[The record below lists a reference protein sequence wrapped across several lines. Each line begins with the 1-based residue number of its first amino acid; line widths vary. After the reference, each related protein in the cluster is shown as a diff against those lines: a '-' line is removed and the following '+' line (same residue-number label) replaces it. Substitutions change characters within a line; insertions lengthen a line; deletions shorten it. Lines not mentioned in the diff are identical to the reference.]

1 MDFFLKLSNRNKII
15 FTFLFI
21 VVVSFFIQTILK
33 GLSNSCDLMWQPTKI
48 FWEGTNHYE
57 YQMRTEDIFLGC
69 QAGRYGHFLFI
80 FLYPLALVEWE
91 QAKIL
96 WIIVN
101 IFFVFSIPII
111 LCRFNNISTLNTY
124 LILGIFLTCHPT
136 RMTFNLGQNSLMVLF
151 FLMLPFLKVSS
162 NLRNIN
168 LVAAGISYVKYST
181 GYVLFLNLLVE
192 KKFKKLLLTSL
203 LTIFGWLFYSYY
215 TNSHFI
221 SNFFDPL
228 KMNFQDNY
236 TRTGDLYSIM
246 NIYFLK
252 ENNIIN
258 KFLQLGL
265 VLFGN
270 FYFLYQIKEVNNK
283 LAKLSVIC
291 FLPLIFMPHSNYDYV
306 LMLPILIYGIKNFKF
321 VIPRYGLYLTL
332 YYFYFHRIIRHIFDN
347 DLFYQSLMLI
357 IFIIFII
364 FFIAHIKKNNF
375 ISSRKKKY

>member
-1 MDFFLKLSNRNKII
+1 MDFFLKLRNRNKII

-375 ISSRKKKY
+375 ISS

>member
-375 ISSRKKKY
+375 I

>member
-101 IFFVFSIPII
+101 IFFAFSIPII

-168 LVAAGISYVKYST
+168 LIAAGISYVKYST

-192 KKFKKLLLTSL
+192 KKFKKLVLTSL

-306 LMLPILIYGIKNFKF
+306 LMLPILIYAIKNFKF

-347 DLFYQSLMLI
+347 DLFYQSLMLT

-364 FFIAHIKKNNF
+364 FFTAHIKKNNL
-375 ISSRKKKY
+375 ISS

>member
-1 MDFFLKLSNRNKII
+1 MDFFIKLSNINKLI
-15 FTFLFI
+15 FTVILLI
-21 VVVSFFIQTILK
+21 VVTFFIQTILK

-57 YQMRTEDIFLGC
+57 YQMRTGDIFLGC

-80 FLYPLALVEWE
+80 FLYPLALLEWE
-91 QAKIL
+91 QAKLL

-101 IFFVFSIPII
+101 IFFAFSIPIM
-111 LCRFNNISTLNTY
+111 LCRLNKISTLKTC

-151 FLMLPFLKVSS
+151 FLMLPFLKVSTS
-162 NLRNIN
+162 FRKFNLI
-168 LVAAGISYVKYST
+168 AAGISYVKYST
-181 GYVLFLNLLVE
+181 GYILFLNLLVE
-192 KKFKKLLLTSL
+192 KKFKKLLLTSIV
-203 LTIFGWLFYSYY
+203 TIFGWLFYSYY
-215 TNSHFI
+215 TNSPFI

-258 KFLQLGL
+258 KILQFGL

-270 FYFLYQIKEVNNK
+270 IYFLYQIKEVNNN

-306 LMLPILIYGIKNFKF
+306 LMLPMLIYVVKNYKF
-321 VIPRYGLYLTL
+321 AVAKYGLFLTL
-332 YYFYFHRIIRHIFDN
+332 YYFYFHRIIRHIVDN

-364 FFIAHIKKNNF
+364 FFIGHIKKNNF
-375 ISSRKKKY
+375 IST

>member
-1 MDFFLKLSNRNKII
+1 MNFFLKLSKRNKII
-15 FTFLFI
+15 FISLSII
-21 VVVSFFIQTILK
+21 VLGFFIQTISK
-33 GLSNSCDLMWQPTKI
+33 GLNNSCDLMWQPSKI
-48 FWEGTNHYE
+48 FWDGVNHYE
-57 YQMRTEDIFLGC
+57 YQMRTGDIFLGC

-80 FLYPLALVEWE
+80 LLYPITLVEWE

-96 WIIVN
+96 WILVN
-101 IFFVFSIPII
+101 IFFAFSIPII

-168 LVAAGISYVKYST
+168 LIAAGISYVKYST

-192 KKFKKLLLTSL
+192 KKFKKLVLTSL

-306 LMLPILIYGIKNFKF
+306 LMLPILIYAIKNFKF

-347 DLFYQSLMLI
+347 DLFYQSLMLT

-364 FFIAHIKKNNF
+364 FFTAHIKKNNL
-375 ISSRKKKY
+375 ISS

>member
-364 FFIAHIKKNNF
+364 FFITHIKKNNF
-375 ISSRKKKY
+375 I

>member
-1 MDFFLKLSNRNKII
+1 M
-15 FTFLFI
+15 
-21 VVVSFFIQTILK
+21 
-33 GLSNSCDLMWQPTKI
+33 
-48 FWEGTNHYE
+48 
-57 YQMRTEDIFLGC
+57 
-69 QAGRYGHFLFI
+69 
-80 FLYPLALVEWE
+80 
-91 QAKIL
+91 
-96 WIIVN
+96 
-101 IFFVFSIPII
+101 
-111 LCRFNNISTLNTY
+111 LCRLNKISTLKTC

-151 FLMLPFLKVSS
+151 FLMLPFLKVSTS
-162 NLRNIN
+162 FRKFNLI
-168 LVAAGISYVKYST
+168 AAGISYVKYST
-181 GYVLFLNLLVE
+181 GYILFLNLLVE
-192 KKFKKLLLTSL
+192 KKFKKLLLTSIV
-203 LTIFGWLFYSYY
+203 TIFGWLFYSYY
-215 TNSHFI
+215 TNSPFI

-258 KFLQLGL
+258 KILQFGL

-270 FYFLYQIKEVNNK
+270 IYFLYQIKEVNNN

-306 LMLPILIYGIKNFKF
+306 LMLPMLIYVVKNYKF
-321 VIPRYGLYLTL
+321 AVAKYGLFLTL
-332 YYFYFHRIIRHIFDN
+332 YYFYFHRIIRHIVDN

-364 FFIAHIKKNNF
+364 FFIGHIKKNNF
-375 ISSRKKKY
+375 IST

>member
-306 LMLPILIYGIKNFKF
+306 LMLPILIYAIKNFKF

-375 ISSRKKKY
+375 I

>member
-101 IFFVFSIPII
+101 IFFAFSIPII

-192 KKFKKLLLTSL
+192 KKFKKLVLTSL

-306 LMLPILIYGIKNFKF
+306 LMLPILIYAIKNFKF

-375 ISSRKKKY
+375 ISS

>member
-1 MDFFLKLSNRNKII
+1 MDFFLKLRNRNKII

-375 ISSRKKKY
+375 I

>member
-101 IFFVFSIPII
+101 IFFAFSIPII

-192 KKFKKLLLTSL
+192 KKFKKLVLTSL

-265 VLFGN
+265 VLIGN

-306 LMLPILIYGIKNFKF
+306 LMLPILIYAIKNFKF

-375 ISSRKKKY
+375 ISS

>member
-375 ISSRKKKY
+375 ISS